1 MLWSALE
8 HSAYMTQPIASPI
21 AAGGAGTRY
30 TGGPGPAPRP
40 LPWDALQVAL
50 MVLVSLQVWRVHE
63 LFPSLAIHGLP
74 ILMTVIALTLL
85 LLGRDPRRR
94 LSALNHPVVRAAV
107 GILALAALS
116 VPGSLYPS
124 RSLNFLL
131 KDYSRTV
138 LLMVLVAAS
147 VRGFADLRRYAWLQL
162 GGVTLF
168 AAVIVG
174 RAQMGADGRLR
185 DLAYYDVNDL
195 AMLIVCSLP
204 LVLYLWRRPAHA
216 WARVVLA
223 AATVFLLVA
232 LGKTGSRGGFLGFV
246 AVGGYLLLRLRGVS
260 TLQRIGTVALL
271 ATLLGTVAS
280 DKYFDRIET
289 IFHPSAD
296 YNWSGKSETGR
307 MEIWKRGMGYMLD
320 HPLLGVGAAAFPVA
334 EGTLAPEALEQRRY
348 GRGFKW
354 SAPHNSFVQV
364 GAELG
369 IGGLILFVALLAAA
383 FGTLARLRRVRVPE
397 IAVVA
402 QVFTASLVAFVV
414 TASFLS
420 QAYSAYLYTLLGMI
434 LGLAKIV
441 SLAQP
446 PVPARAPMPRPV
458 G

>member
-1 MLWSALE
+1 
-8 HSAYMTQPIASPI
+8 
-21 AAGGAGTRY
+21 
-30 TGGPGPAPRP
+30 
-40 LPWDALQVAL
+40 
-50 MVLVSLQVWRVHE
+50 MVLVALQVWRVHE
-63 LFPSLAIHGLP
+63 LFPTLAIHGLP
-74 ILMTVIALTLL
+74 ILMTVVALTLL
-85 LLGRDPRRR
+85 LLGRDQRRR
-94 LSALNHPVVRAAV
+94 LRALNHPITRTALIIV
-107 GILALAALS
+107 ALAALS
-116 VPGSLYPS
+116 VPGSLHPS
-124 RSLNFLL
+124 RSADFLL
-131 KDYSRTV
+131 KDYGRTV
-138 LLMVLVAAS
+138 LLMLLVAAS
-147 VRGFADLRRYAWLQL
+147 VREFADLRRYAWLQL

-204 LVLYLWRRPAHA
+204 LVLFLWRKPAHP

-223 AATVFLLVA
+223 ATTVFLLLA

-260 TLQRIGTVALL
+260 TVQRVATVAML
-271 ATLLGTVAS
+271 ATLLVTVAS
-280 DKYFDRIET
+280 DKYFDRIAT
-289 IFHPSAD
+289 ILHPSTD

-307 MEIWKRGMGYMLD
+307 MEIWQRGVGYMLD
-320 HPLLGVGAAAFPVA
+320 HPLLGVGAASFPVA

-354 SAPHNSFVQV
+354 SAPHNSFIQV

-369 IGGLILFVALLAAA
+369 VGGLILFVALLV
-383 FGTLARLRRVRVPE
+383 GTFRTLTRLRRAPFPE
-397 IAVVA
+397 IAVTA
-402 QVFTASLVAFVV
+402 QIFTASLVAFVV

-446 PVPARAPMPRPV
+446 PMPARVPIRPV

>member
-1 MLWSALE
+1 
-8 HSAYMTQPIASPI
+8 
-21 AAGGAGTRY
+21 
-30 TGGPGPAPRP
+30 
-40 LPWDALQVAL
+40 
-50 MVLVSLQVWRVHE
+50 MVLVALQVWRVHE
-63 LFPSLAIHGLP
+63 LLPSLAVHGLP
-74 ILMTVIALTLL
+74 ILMTVVAVTLL

-94 LSALNHPVVRAAV
+94 LAALNHPVVRTAS
-107 GILALAALS
+107 GIVALVALS
-116 VPGSLYPS
+116 IPGSLYS
-124 RSLNFLL
+124 NRSLDFLL
-131 KDYSRTV
+131 KDYGRTV
-138 LLMVLVAAS
+138 MLMVLVAAS

-162 GGVTLF
+162 AGVTLF
-168 AAVIVG
+168 SAVIVG

-195 AMLIVCSLP
+195 AMLIVCTLP
-204 LVLYLWRRPAHA
+204 LVLYLWRKPAQP

-223 AATVFLLVA
+223 ATTVFLLIA

-246 AVGGYLLLRLRGVS
+246 AVGGYLLLCLRGVS
-260 TLQRIGTVALL
+260 TVQRIGTVALL
-271 ATLLGTVAS
+271 ATLLATVAS
-280 DKYFDRIET
+280 DQYFDRIET
-289 IFHPSAD
+289 ILHPSTD

-307 MEIWKRGMGYMLD
+307 MEIWKRGVGYMLD

-354 SAPHNSFVQV
+354 SAPHNSFIQV

-369 IGGLILFVALLAAA
+369 VGGLVLFIALLAGA
-383 FGTLARLRRVRVPE
+383 FRTLARLRRAPVPE
-397 IAVVA
+397 LAVVA
-402 QVFTASLVAFVV
+402 QIFTASLIAFVV

-441 SLAQP
+441 SLARP
-446 PVPARAPMPRPV
+446 PMAARAPIPRPL

>member
-1 MLWSALE
+1 
-8 HSAYMTQPIASPI
+8 MTQPIAFRT
-21 AAGGAGTRY
+21 AGGPYGARHDGV
-30 TGGPGPAPRP
+30 PGPAR

-50 MVLVSLQVWRVHE
+50 MVLVALQVWRVHE
-63 LFPSLAIHGLP
+63 LLPSLAVHGLP
-74 ILMTVIALTLL
+74 ILMTVVAVTLL

-94 LSALNHPVVRAAV
+94 LAALNHPVVRTAS
-107 GILALAALS
+107 GIVALAALS
-116 VPGSLYPS
+116 IPGSLYS
-124 RSLNFLL
+124 NRSLDFLL
-131 KDYSRTV
+131 KDYGRTV
-138 LLMVLVAAS
+138 MLMVLVAAS

-162 GGVTLF
+162 AGVTLF
-168 AAVIVG
+168 SAVIVG

-195 AMLIVCSLP
+195 AMLIVCTLP
-204 LVLYLWRRPAHA
+204 LVLYLWRKPAQP

-223 AATVFLLVA
+223 ATTVFLLIA

-246 AVGGYLLLRLRGVS
+246 AVGGYLLLCLRGVS
-260 TLQRIGTVALL
+260 TVQRIGTVALL
-271 ATLLGTVAS
+271 ATLLATVAS
-280 DKYFDRIET
+280 DQYFDRIET
-289 IFHPSAD
+289 ILHPSTD

-307 MEIWKRGMGYMLD
+307 MEIWKRGVGYMLD

-354 SAPHNSFVQV
+354 SAPHNSFIQV

-369 IGGLILFVALLAAA
+369 VGGLVLFIALLAGA
-383 FGTLARLRRVRVPE
+383 FRTLTRLRRAPVPE
-397 IAVVA
+397 VAVVA
-402 QVFTASLVAFVV
+402 QIFTASLIAFVV

-441 SLAQP
+441 SLARP
-446 PVPARAPMPRPV
+446 PMAARAPIPRPL